1 MPLEIPSS
9 FFLGFFPSIQFFP
22 VAVCSFFGCVSGVTL
37 IEVKWYLFFSG
48 RTRKNFLY
56 EVHTKGYRLTDFLS
70 EGKMRKRSE
79 MYALCLYA
87 FNTVFCGTFEIR
99 PFWHWISI
107 IFALCG
113 TNIVRY
119 TVFFIIS
126 YSQHIFRP
134 LTLSYTISREKNKY
148 TKGEEKK
155 HRWNR
160 KVSLFFHFSVT
171 CGYVL
176 NKYREKNH
184 SFGPLWRRA
193 MLVCNHGNN
202 INETKVQAKLGF
214 ETSCSFRWYVSYF
227 TNGISGK
234 FDPDSGTLWM
244 PNKILIRYEFTYQ
257 WLRFGWFVIFVK
269 RTNDIGIYAIWW

>member
-1 MPLEIPSS
+1 MDGAVFLYLSSVYPFTIIAMVWLENGCFGLQIEVFKSSMHKNICPIPSS

-22 VAVCSFFGCVSGVTL
+22 VAVCSFFGCVYGVTL

-70 EGKMRKRSE
+70 EGKMRKSSE
-79 MYALCLYA
+79 MYPLCLYA

-134 LTLSYTISREKNKY
+134 FTLSYTISREI
-148 TKGEEKK
+148 KK
-155 HRWNR
+155 
-160 KVSLFFHFSVT
+160 
-171 CGYVL
+171 
-176 NKYREKNH
+176 
-184 SFGPLWRRA
+184 
-193 MLVCNHGNN
+193 
-202 INETKVQAKLGF
+202 Q
-214 ETSCSFRWYVSYF
+214 
-227 TNGISGK
+227 
-234 FDPDSGTLWM
+234 
-244 PNKILIRYEFTYQ
+244 
-257 WLRFGWFVIFVK
+257 
-269 RTNDIGIYAIWW
+269 IY

>member
-1 MPLEIPSS
+1 MRCVYMRLILCSVGLLKFDRFDIEFRLYSLSVPQISFDTQYFSS
-9 FFLGFFPSIQFFP
+9 FRILSIFFAPWRYHTQFLG
-22 VAVCSFFGCVSGVTL
+22 
-37 IEVKWYLFFSG
+37 
-48 RTRKNFLY
+48 
-56 EVHTKGYRLTDFLS
+56 RL
-70 EGKMRKRSE
+70 
-79 MYALCLYA
+79 
-87 FNTVFCGTFEIR
+87 
-99 PFWHWISI
+99 
-107 IFALCG
+107 
-113 TNIVRY
+113 
-119 TVFFIIS
+119 
-126 YSQHIFRP
+126 
-134 LTLSYTISREKNKY
+134 KNKY

-176 NKYREKNH
+176 NKYREEKH